1 MLMEAD
7 DITIFAD
14 EATSLARKDMMDLFV
29 SAYEEKDK
37 RVLVEFVSIATVPS
51 TQSTILLDKIRTI
64 LTFLKLIFL
73 TLMVPT
79 QCLANILVTMNNEE
93 FDTLHPF
100 NLNQLPMSSV
110 SIVLHASFWTVSVTW
125 ITGQASTG
133 SVKKFLQ

>member
-14 EATSLARKDMMDLFV
+14 EATSLARKEMMDLFV

>member
-7 DITIFAD
+7 DITTFAD
-14 EATSLARKDMMDLFV
+14 EATSLARKEMMDLFV

-110 SIVLHASFWTVSVTW
+110 SIVLHASF
-125 ITGQASTG
+125 
-133 SVKKFLQ
+133 